1 MRHYIATLVQAIS
14 KAMRSHAWSAVSKR
28 VCDNQVTYWARA
40 ARMHCLHAR
49 DVLRKGAGV
58 LLTLGVDVPCNR
70 YIVQSHR
77 NACAADMRSEAQLL
91 TL

>member
-1 MRHYIATLVQAIS
+1 MRHYIAVLVQGIS
-14 KAMRSHAWSAVSKR
+14 KSMRFHARSAIGER
-28 VCDNQVTYWARA
+28 LCDDQVTYWARA

-49 DVLRKGAGV
+49 DVLRTGTGV
-58 LLTLGVDVPCNR
+58 LVTLGVDVPCNR

-91 TL
+91 KL